1 MNKLNPDQAYQA
13 ALQADDH
20 IREYDRSK
28 GEFSYITEYKD
39 TILKLRLKDW
49 PYIKIAEF
57 LKETCG
63 VEKGASHSTIFKYLK
78 SLENESGKDDNNTGT
93 TGNRENY
100 AVAHAVGTSFQTIS
114 TS

>member
-20 IREYDRSK
+20 IRKYDRSK
-28 GEFSYITEYKD
+28 GGFSYITEYKD

-49 PYIKIAEF
+49 PYIKIAKF

-78 SLENESGKDDNNTGT
+78 SLKNESGEDNDNTGT

-100 AVAHAVGTSFQTIS
+100 AVAHAVGTGFQTVP